1 MTYLSTVPL
10 EVKTPLSQSDPA
22 VRSISRLP
30 GFVKFEPV
38 AGHDGRYNL
47 VFEVEGGSRRDAMDA
62 ADEMVVEYENA
73 LNAYPPK
80 RLAAVATEAQEP
92 PRGCGRGR
100 GPS

>member
-10 EVKTPLSQSDPA
+10 EVKSRLSDSDPD

-30 GFVKFEPV
+30 GFVRLEPV

-62 ADEMVVEYENA
+62 ADDLVVEYENA
-73 LNAYPPK
+73 LSAYRPR
-80 RLAAVATEAQEP
+80 RLAAVATEAK
-92 PRGCGRGR
+92 
-100 GPS
+100 